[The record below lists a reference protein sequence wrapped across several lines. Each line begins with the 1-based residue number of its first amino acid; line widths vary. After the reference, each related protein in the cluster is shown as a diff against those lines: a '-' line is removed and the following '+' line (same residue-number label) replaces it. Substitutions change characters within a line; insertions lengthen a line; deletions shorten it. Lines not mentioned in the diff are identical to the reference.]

1 MGCSA
6 KVPTGPDWKSWCRAQ
21 NLQWPNPVAAGVGAE
36 KGSLHLLRQ
45 RHQSPSPAHPGLR
58 LHRGLS

>member
-21 NLQWPNPVAAGVGAE
+21 NLQISVSLDVGDDGKITWAKPE
-36 KGSLHLLRQ
+36 TC
-45 RHQSPSPAHPGLR
+45 
-58 LHRGLS
+58 

>member
-21 NLQWPNPVAAGVGAE
+21 KLQWP
-36 KGSLHLLRQ
+36 KGIF
-45 RHQSPSPAHPGLR
+45 A
-58 LHRGLS
+58 

>member
-21 NLQWPNPVAAGVGAE
+21 NLQWPEGILAQ
-36 KGSLHLLRQ
+36 K
-45 RHQSPSPAHPGLR
+45 
-58 LHRGLS
+58 